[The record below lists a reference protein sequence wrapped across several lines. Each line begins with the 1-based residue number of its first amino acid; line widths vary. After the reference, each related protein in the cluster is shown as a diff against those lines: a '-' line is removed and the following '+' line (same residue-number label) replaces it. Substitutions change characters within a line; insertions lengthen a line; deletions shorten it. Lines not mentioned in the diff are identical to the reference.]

1 MKELLWRVVLVVFV
15 IIAVSVTICTLST
28 NEYNVMQFG
37 DKIWVIAGENLG
49 NYPKNKSLII
59 KEDKRNVKLNDEVFF
74 YSEDIDGNNIKYG
87 QITAINNNSYTIDNE
102 EIEKSMII
110 ASNNNVK
117 EVAALGTILSVLTS
131 KYGYLCLIILPILL
145 AFVYQIIRIV
155 KELNKETPSKKKA
168 KK

>member
-37 DKIWVIAGENLG
+37 DKIWVIAGENIG
-49 NYPKNKSLII
+49 NYPKNKLLII